1 MRVAIYARYSSNN
14 QREES
19 IDAQIRAIKDY
30 CDSNGYSIVK
40 TYIDEARS
48 ATTDNRPNFKNMI
61 NDSSLSIFDY
71 VIVHKLD
78 RFSRDKYDSVHYKRV
93 LKNNNVSVISVLEK
107 FDDSP
112 ESCILESV
120 IESMAEYYSKNLARE
135 TMKGMKEN
143 AYKAMHTGGKPP
155 LGYDVDPNTRKYI
168 LNVDES
174 KSVSLIFEMYA
185 NGYGYSTIV
194 DKLNS
199 LGYKTK
205 IGNTFGTNSIADI
218 LRNEKY
224 TGMYLFNKTPK
235 KIHGKRNSHVTKPE
249 EEIIRIKDGMPRII
263 SDETYNKVKERLKN
277 NKRNAS
283 NKAKEPYILSGKIKC
298 GICGSAMVGHTSK
311 CGRSKNKYSTY
322 RCGRRYKYKDCNMKP
337 INRDYLNEIV
347 LNKLSGHFFSE
358 NSINK
363 LTKELT
369 KTYNKS
375 LKNNTS
381 NLKNIEKNIKSIDK
395 EIDNLINA
403 IANGLNHPSIKTK
416 LDTLET
422 EKANLVA
429 TKTELKYK
437 LNNSILDE
445 HLIKEYLLKDSLALK
460 SKSADD
466 LKSIINTYVDSVII
480 YEDKVEVNLIFVHIN
495 GGGEGYRTPVRKQT
509 NLTFYER
516 SL

>member
-30 CDSNGYSIVK
+30 CDSKGYSIVK

-48 ATTDNRPNFKNMI
+48 ATTDNRPNFKQMI
-61 NDSSLSIFDY
+61 EDSELNIFDSI
-71 VIVHKLD
+71 IVHKLD
-78 RFSRDKYDSVHYKRV
+78 RFSRDKYDSVSYKRK
-93 LKNNNVSVISVLEK
+93 LRNNNVTLQSVLERL
-107 FDDSP
+107 DDSP
-112 ESCILESV
+112 ESTILESLL
-120 IESMAEYYSKNLARE
+120 EGMAEYYSKNLARE

-143 AYKAMHTGGKPP
+143 AYKCMHTGGKPP
-155 LGYDVDPNTRKYI
+155 LGYDVDPSTKKYI
-168 LNVDES
+168 INEEEA
-174 KSVSLIFEMYA
+174 KSVRLIFELYA
-185 NGYGYSTIV
+185 NGSGYTPIV
-194 DKLNS
+194 EELNA

-205 IGNTFGTNSIADI
+205 IGNSFGTNSIAEI

-224 TGMYLFNKTPK
+224 TGIYVFNKTPK
-235 KIHGKRNSHVTKPE
+235 KINGKRNSHVTKPE
-249 EEIIRIKDGMPRII
+249 EEIIRVKDGMPRIV
-263 SDETYNKVKERLKN
+263 SDETYNKVQERLQN

-298 GICGSAMVGHTSK
+298 GICGCAMIGHTSK
-311 CGRSKNKYSTY
+311 CGRNKNKYSSY
-322 RCGRRYKYKDCNMKP
+322 RCGRRYRYKDCHMKP
-337 INRDYLNEIV
+337 INRDYVNELVI
-347 LNKLSGHFFSE
+347 NKLSEHFFTD

-381 NLKNIEKNIKSIDK
+381 NLKSIEKNIKSIDK

-416 LDTLET
+416 LDALET
-422 EKANLVA
+422 EKANLSA
-429 TKTELKYK
+429 TRTEIEYK

-445 HLIKEYLLKDSLALK
+445 KLIKQYLLKDSLALK
-460 SKSADD
+460 SKCADD
-466 LKSIINTYVDSVII
+466 LKTIINTYVDSVII

-495 GGGEGYRTPVRKQT
+495 GGGEAYRTRVHKLYKT
-509 NLTFYER
+509 TY
-516 SL
+516 

>member
-19 IDAQIRAIKDY
+19 IDAQIRAIKEY
-30 CDSNGYSIVK
+30 CDNCGYSIVK

-61 NDSSLSIFDY
+61 NDSSLDIFDY

-78 RFSRDKYDSVHYKRV
+78 RFSRDKYDSVHYKRI
-93 LKNNNVSVISVLEK
+93 LKNNNVSVISVLERL
-107 FDDSP
+107 DDSP

-143 AYKAMHTGGKPP
+143 AYKCMHTGGKPP
-155 LGYDVDPNTRKYI
+155 LGYDVDPLTKKYI
-168 LNVDES
+168 INEEEA
-174 KSVSLIFEMYA
+174 KSVRLIFKLYA
-185 NGYGYSTIV
+185 NGSGYISIV
-194 DKLNS
+194 RELNS

-205 IGNTFGTNSIADI
+205 IGNSFSTNSIAEI

-224 TGMYLFNKTPK
+224 TGLYVFNKTPK
-235 KIHGKRNSHVTKPE
+235 KINGKRNSHITKPE
-249 EEIIRIKDGMPRII
+249 EEIIRIKDGMPRIV
-263 SDETYNKVKERLKN
+263 SDETYNKVQERLQN

-283 NKAKEPYILSGKIKC
+283 NKAKETYILSGKIKC
-298 GICGSAMVGHTSK
+298 GICGSAMIGHTSK
-311 CGRSKNKYSTY
+311 CGRNKNKYSTY
-322 RCGRRYKYKDCNMKP
+322 RCGRRYRYKDCKMKP
-337 INRDYLNEIV
+337 INRDYVDEIV
-347 LNKLSGHFFSE
+347 LNNLTKHFFSDS
-358 NSINK
+358 SINK

-381 NLKNIEKNIKSIDK
+381 NLKNIERDIKSIDK
-395 EIDNLINA
+395 EIDNLVIA

-416 LDTLET
+416 LDTLES
-422 EKANLVA
+422 EKSNLSIL
-429 TKTELKYK
+429 KTELEYK

-445 HLIKEYLLKDSLALK
+445 KLIREYLLKDSLILK

-466 LKSIINTYVDSVII
+466 LKHIINTYIDSVII
-480 YEDKVEVNLIFVHIN
+480 YEDKVEIDLIFVHIN
-495 GGGEGYRTPVRKQT
+495 GGGEG
-509 NLTFYER
+509 
-516 SL
+516 SCASIIS